1 MTYFM
6 FFFFKSCGLHLKL
19 IQSNLE
25 PSRDIRSENEG
36 SSEETLLRDVK
47 EYRYFFYM
55 NIVTLKSARMVM
67 NKMLLGYYI
76 LLLET
81 APRRLSNFPT

>member
-6 FFFFKSCGLHLKL
+6 FFFLKSCGLHLKL

-36 SSEETLLRDVK
+36 IVGRNSSERRQRIPLFLLH
-47 EYRYFFYM
+47 EYCHSKISK
-55 NIVTLKSARMVM
+55 NG
-67 NKMLLGYYI
+67 N
-76 LLLET
+76 E
-81 APRRLSNFPT
+81 

>member
-6 FFFFKSCGLHLKL
+6 FFFFEKSCGLHLKL

-36 SSEETLLRDVK
+36 IVGRNSSERRQRIPLFLLH
-47 EYRYFFYM
+47 
-55 NIVTLKSARMVM
+55 
-67 NKMLLGYYI
+67 
-76 LLLET
+76 
-81 APRRLSNFPT
+81 